1 MKSLNIRK
9 NDIVVVVAGNAKG
22 KEGKVLKV
30 IPETERVIV
39 EGVNIVKKHTRPSQ
53 SNPQGGV
60 VERER
65 SIHISNVMLKCPK
78 TGKPTRVGHSLT
90 KDAVSG
96 KKKTMRVSRKSGEM
110 I

>member
-1 MKSLNIRK
+1 MNSLGIRK
-9 NDIVVVVAGNAKG
+9 NDIVVIISGNAKG

-30 IPETERVIV
+30 IKETDRVIV

-53 SNPQGGV
+53 TNPQGGV

-78 TGKPTRVGHSLT
+78 TGKPTRIGYTVS

-96 KKKTMRVSRKSGEM
+96 KKKMMRVSRRSGEM